1 MSRTV
6 IIQVSESELESLRE
20 TCSVRKHN
28 PFGLSVEE
36 YTRGVYLING
46 KYKNLKKLLEKYP
59 NYPMKIKV
67 IMEE

>member
-1 MSRTV
+1 LSI

-20 TCSVRKHN
+20 TCSVHKQHN
-28 PFGLSVEE
+28 PFELSIEE
-36 YTRGVYLING
+36 YKRGVYIING
-46 KYKNLKKLLEKYP
+46 KYKNLKKLLEKYS